1 MKVLLIWS
9 ELGWE
14 YKSGYINSIKLLKKT
29 SYSSAIPVMALK
41 EEIVQPIPFLFWLYC
56 TYRIPELFRTQDF
69 WKVSVGTRLWAAD
82 PSGLL
87 QEHCWSLL
95 SSVASSRWAPRYTAW
110 WHCGPSPVSVI
121 RVKPPDCIAG
131 QQHSTTWTLLQL
143 FPILLWC
150 DISPSALQLILDE
163 FSDVHM
169 QIDFSRLHNSGTEG
183 CWHCELCTQCSFPN
197 SYYWI
202 IIGVT
207 EAKQKESFQYCIFRW
222 QLAAVLF
229 GRNFSS

>member
-110 WHCGPSPVSVI
+110 WHCGPSRFSYQSQASRLYSWPTTLYYM
-121 RVKPPDCIAG
+121 DIA
-131 QQHSTTWTLLQL
+131 TA
-143 FPILLWC
+143 
-150 DISPSALQLILDE
+150 ISHSALMRYLTISLAVDSQWVFWCAYADW
-163 FSDVHM
+163 F
-169 QIDFSRLHNSGTEG
+169 FK
-183 CWHCELCTQCSFPN
+183 
-197 SYYWI
+197 
-202 IIGVT
+202 VT
-207 EAKQKESFQYCIFRW
+207 
-222 QLAAVLF
+222 
-229 GRNFSS
+229 

>member
-131 QQHSTTWTLLQL
+131 QQHSTTWTLLSNCYSY
-143 FPILLWC
+143 FPFCSDAISHHQPCSWFSMSFLMCICRLIFQGYITLVQKDA
-150 DISPSALQLILDE
+150 DIVNCALSAH
-163 FSDVHM
+163 F
-169 QIDFSRLHNSGTEG
+169 QIPITE
-183 CWHCELCTQCSFPN
+183 S
-197 SYYWI
+197 
-202 IIGVT
+202 
-207 EAKQKESFQYCIFRW
+207 
-222 QLAAVLF
+222 
-229 GRNFSS
+229 